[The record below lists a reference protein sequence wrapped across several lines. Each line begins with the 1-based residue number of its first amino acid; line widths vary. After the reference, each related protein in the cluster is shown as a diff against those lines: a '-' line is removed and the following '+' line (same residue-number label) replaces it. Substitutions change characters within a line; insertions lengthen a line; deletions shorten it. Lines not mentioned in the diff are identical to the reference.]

1 MAEPIIEF
9 ETEKEFI
16 DCCKWWKDKL
26 GLWDWMIKFNLVAP
40 NTKDMTINNTVCAGI
55 TDINFINKQ
64 AKIDIENNV
73 GVTELT
79 IVHELL
85 HLFPQFIALESMAQ
99 TGEQIEE
106 LLDRFK
112 DNIIHQSLE
121 SMAKAFIMVKY
132 PNIDRSFFDIEM
144 QYWD

>member
-1 MAEPIIEF
+1 MTEPILEF
-9 ETEKEFI
+9 KSEEEFI
-16 DCCKWWKDKL
+16 KCCKWWKDKL
-26 GLWDWMIKFNLVAP
+26 GLWDWMIKFTLVEP
-40 NTKDMTINNTVCAGI
+40 NTKDMTIGNVICAGI
-55 TDINFINKQ
+55 TDINFVNKQ

-85 HLFPQFIALESMAQ
+85 HLFPQFISLDSLEQ
-99 TGEQIEE
+99 NGEQLLD

-112 DNIIHQSLE
+112 DNILHQALE
-121 SMAKAFIMVKY
+121 SMAKSFILVKY
-132 PNIDRSFFDIEM
+132 PDIDRSFFDIEM